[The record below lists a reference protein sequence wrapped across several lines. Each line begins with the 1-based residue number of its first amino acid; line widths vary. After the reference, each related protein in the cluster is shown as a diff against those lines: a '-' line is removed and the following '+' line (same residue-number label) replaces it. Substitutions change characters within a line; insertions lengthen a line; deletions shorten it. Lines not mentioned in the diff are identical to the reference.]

1 MEVKLASSDVE
12 LLLIAPVL
20 LELRTHF
27 ENTEDLIAQIK
38 RQQQDGYQLAYVISD
53 DEVLCVAGFIVAHKL
68 AWDKHVYV
76 DDLITSASNRST
88 GAGKCMIDWLKQY
101 CKEQQ
106 CTQLHLDSGVQR
118 FAAHKF
124 YLREGF
130 VISSHHFSMNLP

>member
-1 MEVKLASSDVE
+1 MEGKLASSDVE

-53 DEVLCVAGFIVAHKL
+53 DEVLCVAGFIVAQKL

>member
-53 DEVLCVAGFIVAHKL
+53 DEVLCVAGFIVAQKL